1 MNKNV
6 NILVVTTHKGGVTKT
21 TSSYFLSHLFATDSH
36 EKIRK
41 YDYQRQGENTLV
53 IDLDFQS
60 NLSKAVLK
68 EQYRDI
74 KGGVLEAIAEQ
85 DALPYIVQSSQH
97 EKLYILPATNAL
109 ANFDD
114 IFAKNLASL
123 EDPFHLLETAIEEA
137 VETLNIKNIVIDT
150 SPSLN
155 KLLLMGLNVSFGNKT
170 NVLIPFQLD
179 QFGADSI
186 VDITKTLKSVSQTT
200 NKNIHVIGLVPVLLE
215 GTSKRDKEVLEQIKE
230 VYGELVLDT
239 KIMRKTDI
247 KTIVEIGFSEQ
258 YANERKALE
267 MYYQLFQNVKE
278 RVQ

>member
-1 MNKNV
+1 M
-6 NILVVTTHKGGVTKT
+6 
-21 TSSYFLSHLFATDSH
+21 D
-36 EKIRK
+36 
-41 YDYQRQGENTLV
+41 
-53 IDLDFQS
+53 
-60 NLSKAVLK
+60 
-68 EQYRDI
+68 
-74 KGGVLEAIAEQ
+74 
-85 DALPYIVQSSQH
+85 
-97 EKLYILPATNAL
+97 
-109 ANFDD
+109 
-114 IFAKNLASL
+114 
-123 EDPFHLLETAIEEA
+123 
-137 VETLNIKNIVIDT
+137 
-150 SPSLN
+150 
-155 KLLLMGLNVSFGNKT
+155 VSFGNKT